1 MNKTAV
7 DLEKKK
13 TNRTLFIAFITIFL
27 DLVGFG
33 IIIPVQPFYAEMFGA
48 TPTQVTWLGA
58 SYSLMQFLFAPLWGR
73 LSDRIGRRPV
83 LMSGVFISIIGYSLF
98 GAAGSLPILFLARML
113 AGFGNANIGVAQA
126 LVADVTDRENRAK
139 GMGIIGAAFGLGF
152 TFGPAIGGLLGQIS
166 PAAPGYGAAVLGVFN
181 FILAWRLLPE
191 THTKRVASPHTESAN
206 HSRKVPLSFAAL
218 RRAAATRN
226 VLPILVTTLTVITGF
241 ALMEQIMGLYIEHV
255 WIGSGTTTAES
266 AKHATALTAGFLVA
280 VGITATI
287 VQGGLIGRLVKKYGE
302 LNLCKVGVL
311 ILVLAMLATPF
322 FVSSKHI
329 GLLLACAVLY
339 AIGMGL
345 FNPSMTS
352 LLSKNVSE
360 ADQGGTLGL
369 NQSMASLG
377 RFLGP
382 AFAGILFERQVNL
395 PFYTSAAMIGVSFFL
410 VLRIKK

>member
-1 MNKTAV
+1 
-7 DLEKKK
+7 
-13 TNRTLFIAFITIFL
+13 
-27 DLVGFG
+27 
-33 IIIPVQPFYAEMFGA
+33 
-48 TPTQVTWLGA
+48 
-58 SYSLMQFLFAPLWGR
+58 
-73 LSDRIGRRPV
+73 
-83 LMSGVFISIIGYSLF
+83 
-98 GAAGSLPILFLARML
+98 ML

-152 TFGPAIGGLLGQIS
+152 TFGPAIGGLLGQLS
-166 PAAPGYGAAVLGVFN
+166 PAAPGYGAAVLGAVN

-191 THTKRVASPHTESAN
+191 TYTKRMEVSKEENAD
-206 HSRKVPLSFAAL
+206 HSRKVPLSFEAL
-218 RRAAATRN
+218 RRAAATKN
-226 VLPILVTTLTVITGF
+226 VLPILITTLTVIMGF

-255 WIGSGTTTAES
+255 WIGEGATTAAS
-266 AKHATALTAGFLVA
+266 AKQATALTAGFLVV

-302 LNLCKVGVL
+302 LNLCKIGVL
-311 ILVLAMLATPF
+311 ILVIAMLATPYL
-322 FVSSKHI
+322 VASKHI
-329 GLLLACAVLY
+329 VLLLSCAMLY

-345 FNPSMTS
+345 FNPSITS
-352 LLSKNVSE
+352 MLSKNVTE

-382 AFAGILFERQVNL
+382 AFAGMLFERQVNL
-395 PFYTSAAMIGVSFFL
+395 PFYTSAALIGVSFFL

>member
-191 THTKRVASPHTESAN
+191 THTKRVASPETESAG

-255 WIGSGTTTAES
+255 WIGSGATTAES

-302 LNLCKVGVL
+302 LTLCKFGVL
-311 ILVLAMLATPF
+311 ILVLAMLVTPLL
-322 FVSSKHI
+322 VSSKQI
-329 GLLLACAVLY
+329 GLLLVCAVLY

-360 ADQGGTLGL
+360 EDQGGTLGL

-382 AFAGILFERQVNL
+382 AFAGILFERQANL
-395 PFYTSAAMIGVSFFL
+395 PFYTSAVMIGVSFFL

>member
-1 MNKTAV
+1 MNISAV
-7 DLEKKK
+7 DLGKKK

-48 TPTQVTWLGA
+48 TPTEVTWLGA

-83 LMSGVFISIIGYSLF
+83 LMSGVFISIIGYTLF
-98 GAAGSLPILFLARML
+98 GAAGSLPVLFLARML

-152 TFGPAIGGLLGQIS
+152 TFGPAIGGLLGQLS
-166 PAAPGYGAAVLGVFN
+166 PAAPGYGAAVLGAVN

-191 THTKRVASPHTESAN
+191 TYTKRMEVSKEENAD
-206 HSRKVPLSFAAL
+206 HSRKVPLSFEAL
-218 RRAAATRN
+218 RRAAATKN
-226 VLPILVTTLTVITGF
+226 VLPILITTLTVIMGF

-255 WIGSGTTTAES
+255 WIGEGATTAAS
-266 AKHATALTAGFLVA
+266 AKQATALTAGFLVV

-302 LNLCKVGVL
+302 LNLCKIGVL
-311 ILVLAMLATPF
+311 ILVIAMLATPYL
-322 FVSSKHI
+322 VASKHI
-329 GLLLACAVLY
+329 VLLLSCAMLY

-345 FNPSMTS
+345 FNPSITS
-352 LLSKNVSE
+352 MLSKNVTE

-382 AFAGILFERQVNL
+382 AFAGMLFERQVNL
-395 PFYTSAAMIGVSFFL
+395 PFYTSAALIGVSFFL